1 MIKKFFKWLGIGIF
15 IIIVGGF
22 LPATLGVYGLFWERW
37 TTSLLGNPLNPK
49 LSWYTPQET
58 ISGNYSE
65 ALLTSKDSEI
75 PPNVFQEANDY
86 AELHG
91 SDGLVIQHQ
100 GEIVFENYWNDKQPD
115 SLFAL
120 HSMTKT
126 MNALL
131 MGHAIADG
139 FIDSVDIPAATFL
152 VEWKGSEKEAIQI
165 RDLLNMASGLQE
177 SYDFSPSSARIQRM
191 MGLDIIQPN
200 IDVGIDGAPGQV
212 FSHVN
217 PNSQLLGII
226 IERAS
231 GQRLS
236 DYLSEKI
243 WKKIGARDAL
253 FYVDKPGGMVHTD
266 CCMWASIRDMVRIG
280 EMLMHK
286 GVFQGRQVMPSGW
299 IEEMIQPSKANVNY
313 GMQLWMGNDFVEY
326 RPYDARMTTF
336 ANYHSEPYK
345 ADDVF
350 YLDGLGKK
358 RLYIIPSKSLVILR
372 TGSNSKE
379 WDDAKLPN
387 LFIEAL
393 K

>member
-1 MIKKFFKWLGIGIF
+1 MIKKFLKWLGIGIF

-100 GEIVFENYWNDKQPD
+100 GEIVFENYWNGKQPD

-231 GQRLS
+231 GLRLS
-236 DYLSEKI
+236 EYLSEKI

-286 GVFQGRQVMPSGW
+286 GVFQGRQIMPSGW

>member
-1 MIKKFFKWLGIGIF
+1 MIKKFLKWLGIAIF

-200 IDVGIDGAPGQV
+200 IDVDIDGTPGQV

-313 GMQLWMGNDFVEY
+313 GMQLWMGNNFVEY
-326 RPYDARMTTF
+326 RPYDERTTTF

>member
-1 MIKKFFKWLGIGIF
+1 MIKKFLKWLGIGIF

-200 IDVGIDGAPGQV
+200 IDVGIDSAPGQV

-231 GQRLS
+231 GLRLS
-236 DYLSEKI
+236 EYLSEKI

-286 GVFQGRQVMPSGW
+286 GVFQGKQIMPSGW

>member
-22 LPATLGVYGLFWERW
+22 LPATLGAYGLFWERW

-231 GQRLS
+231 GQRIS

-286 GVFQGRQVMPSGW
+286 GVFQGRQIMPSGW

-313 GMQLWMGNDFVEY
+313 GMQLWMGNDFAEY

-372 TGSNSKE
+372 TGKNSKE

>member
-1 MIKKFFKWLGIGIF
+1 MIKKFLKWLGIGIF

>member
-1 MIKKFFKWLGIGIF
+1 MIKKFLKWLGIGIF

-236 DYLSEKI
+236 EYLSEKI

-286 GVFQGRQVMPSGW
+286 GVFQGRQIMPSGW

>member
-1 MIKKFFKWLGIGIF
+1 MIKKFLKWLGIGIF

-200 IDVGIDGAPGQV
+200 IDVGIDSAPGQV

-231 GQRLS
+231 GQRIS

-286 GVFQGRQVMPSGW
+286 GVFQGRQIMPSGW

-313 GMQLWMGNDFVEY
+313 GMQLWMGNDFAEY

-372 TGSNSKE
+372 TGTNSKE

>member
-1 MIKKFFKWLGIGIF
+1 MIKKFLKWLGIGIF

-65 ALLTSKDSEI
+65 ALLTSTDSEI

-100 GEIVFENYWNDKQPD
+100 GEIVFENYWNGKQPD

-286 GVFQGRQVMPSGW
+286 GIFQGRQIMPSGW

>member
-1 MIKKFFKWLGIGIF
+1 MIKKFLKWLGIGIF

-49 LSWYTPQET
+49 LSWYTPQEI
-58 ISGNYSE
+58 ISGNYSK
-65 ALLTSKDSEI
+65 ALLTSTDSEI

-100 GEIVFENYWNDKQPD
+100 GKIVFENYWNDKQPD

-231 GQRLS
+231 GLRLS
-236 DYLSEKI
+236 EYLSEKI

-286 GVFQGRQVMPSGW
+286 GVFQGRQIMPSGW